1 MPHLHMGFM
10 FGLVVLLYVIVGLGL
25 LKLVAMR
32 FEGHPAAQAILE
44 VY

>member
-1 MPHLHMGFM
+1 MHLHLGFVQ
-10 FGLVVLLYVIVGLGL
+10 GLVVFLYVLVFMGV

-32 FEGHPAAQAILE
+32 FEGHPAANAILE

>member
-1 MPHLHMGFM
+1 MGFM
-10 FGLVVLLYVIVGLGL
+10 FGAVVLLYVLVGLGV

-32 FEGHPAAQAILE
+32 FEGHPLANAILE